1 MNVGKEQMADSLDF
15 DIGIIGGGP
24 AGSTIASYL
33 AKAGLKVAVFE
44 RDMFPRPHVGES
56 LVPASNQVLQE
67 TGAWDEVVKAGF
79 SKKTGAAWSAN
90 TPGAGLS
97 ADLPSGKGRMLASV
111 PFEGAAS
118 TFHVDRGKFDTI
130 LLKHA
135 KNLGAEVFTGT
146 RVTRVD
152 FTDPDRPVIFVAIGK
167 QEVPIKVRMVVDAS
181 GRSTLLGHQMKIKQ
195 NDAHFNQFAIHTWF
209 SGYKRATFSDDP
221 ALNNYIFIH
230 FLPVSHSW
238 IWQIPITEKITSIGV
253 VTPRSHFR
261 GRHDEREAFF
271 WEFASAFPEL
281 AHNLR
286 QAERIRPWT
295 VESDYSYSM
304 QEIRGD
310 GFLMI
315 GDAAR
320 FVDPIFS
327 SGVSVALNT
336 ARLASKAILA
346 ASDTGDFRSH
356 RFDEFERTVRR
367 GLKHWYEFI
376 TLYYKLNIYFSTF
389 LQDPRYREDVFQL
402 IQGNVYDEGEKPVLQ
417 IMRRTVNEVE
427 SNPDHPWRANLNKL
441 SAMAPA

>member
-1 MNVGKEQMADSLDF
+1 MIDNLDF

-33 AKAGLKVAVFE
+33 VKAGLKVAVFE

-56 LVPASNQVLQE
+56 LVPASNPVLQE
-67 TGAWDEVVKAGF
+67 TGAWEEVVKAGF
-79 SKKTGAAWSAN
+79 SKKTGAAWSAS
-90 TPGAGLS
+90 TPGAGLG
-97 ADLPSGKGRMLASV
+97 ADQPNGKGRMLASI
-111 PFEGAAS
+111 PFEGSVA

-152 FTDPDRPVIFVAIGK
+152 FADPDRPVMYVAIGR
-167 QEVPIKVRMVVDAS
+167 QEIAIRVRMVVDAS
-181 GRSTLLGHQMKIKQ
+181 GRSTLLGNQMKMKQ
-195 NDAHFNQFAIHTWF
+195 NDPHFDQFAIHTWF

-221 ALNNYIFIH
+221 SLNNYIFIH
-230 FLPVSHSW
+230 FLPISHSW
-238 IWQIPITEKITSIGV
+238 IWQIPISEDITSIGV

-261 GRHDEREAFF
+261 GRQDEREEFF
-271 WEFASAFPEL
+271 WEFAGAFPEL
-281 AHNLR
+281 AQNLR
-286 QAERIRPWT
+286 KAERIRPWT
-295 VESDYSYSM
+295 VESDYSYSL

-336 ARLASKAILA
+336 ARLASKAIVA
-346 ASDTGDFRSH
+346 ASEAGDFRRA
-356 RFDEFERTVRR
+356 RFDEFESTVRR

-402 IQGNVYDEGEKPVLQ
+402 IQGNVYDETDKPVLH

-427 SNPDHPWRANLNKL
+427 SNPDHPWRTNLNKL
-441 SAMAPA
+441 SAMATEA